1 MEQNRIIHFFDYNKA
16 FKHYTTIIDSMRQ
29 GYIKNSGIRKIAKP
43 ILILSLIYGIEH
55 YCPIKKGNS
64 IFEIVEL

>member
-1 MEQNRIIHFFDYNKA
+1 MDDYREEGWGKETQWEDILLSEGKPN
-16 FKHYTTIIDSMRQ
+16 ID
-29 GYIKNSGIRKIAKP
+29 
-43 ILILSLIYGIEH
+43 EH